1 MITEIKN
8 IDEFDKF
15 IKKNNLV
22 VCDLYATWCG
32 PCKIL
37 SPTLDEA
44 SMSYPHISFI
54 KINIDDCDEV
64 AMQFG
69 VYAIPTVLF
78 FKNGTLVHRFTGNQG
93 LDAVKKDIEKA
104 FN

>member
-32 PCKIL
+32 PCKML

-44 SMSYPHISFI
+44 SMSCLLYTSPSPR
-54 KINIDDCDEV
+54 DS
-64 AMQFG
+64 
-69 VYAIPTVLF
+69 
-78 FKNGTLVHRFTGNQG
+78 
-93 LDAVKKDIEKA
+93 
-104 FN
+104 

>member
-32 PCKIL
+32 PCKML
-37 SPTLDEA
+37 SPTLDEV

-64 AMQFG
+64 AMHFG